1 MVISIRGSPFP
12 HPNPNPNPD
21 PNQALAWSHT
31 DGRSGKFP
39 GQAAAAP
46 GTAAAA
52 GAGGGGRGLLL
63 ADAEIVAL
71 VTQRESARRQ
81 RDYGAADALRERLR
95 AGGVSLL
102 DKEKLWSTLDGRRG
116 TFATEVPTVLQA
128 EPPADAPEAA
138 EADSAS
144 GQSAADGA
152 AEPSANNPRYRGD

>member
-1 MVISIRGSPFP
+1 MTMGEVAADASILL
-12 HPNPNPNPD
+12 
-21 PNQALAWSHT
+21 QWSA
-31 DGRSGKFP
+31 RSEEWTSDDAK
-39 GQAAAAP
+39 A
-46 GTAAAA
+46 
-52 GAGGGGRGLLL
+52 

-128 EPPADAPEAA
+128 EPPADAPAEAA
-138 EADSAS
+138 EAGSAS
-144 GQSAADGA
+144 GPQSAADTADGA